1 VNADPIARF
10 KNGNITILTKEHAK
24 RDKRNQLIT
33 KAKFSEDVALLK
45 FHPGFKAEAVNW
57 HVDMGIRG
65 LVLQGT
71 GLGHVSTDCIRPL
84 KRAIDKGII
93 VCMTSQCIWGRIN
106 MNVYRTGRELLEIGV
121 IPLEDVLSETGL
133 VKLMWALGQSTD
145 PVEVKTLL
153 LKNIAHEFSDRSV
166 FTKDCEL

>member
-1 VNADPIARF
+1 M
-10 KNGNITILTKEHAK
+10 LTKQYSK
-24 RDKRNQLIT
+24 RDKQNQLIT
-33 KAKFSEDVALLK
+33 EAKFSEDVALLK
-45 FHPGFKAEAVNW
+45 FHPGFKAEAINW
-57 HVDMGIRG
+57 YVDKGIRG

-121 IPLEDVLSETGL
+121 IPLEDMLSETGL
-133 VKLMWALGQSTD
+133 VKVMWSLGQSTD

-166 FTKDCEL
+166 FTKD